1 LNRVHAFSRIFAEGA
16 ILAIILLAC
25 SSSTSAQQSSPA
37 RGADNEPARRINLD
51 VVVTDKSGKPVA
63 GLQRSDFTLLDD
75 KYPQPILSFQAFEE
89 NNEAN
94 DPPQL
99 ILAIDE
105 VDASFQGVAEVRL
118 AVDKFLRQGGGRLA
132 LPTALLLVSDSYQ
145 GRTPVTTEGN
155 VLADAL
161 KSNQLGLRII
171 GRSQGFYGALDRSQ
185 IALRALENF
194 AANESSQPGRKLLLW
209 LSSGWPLLAGPG
221 VYLSKKTED
230 SLFDAIVQVNTELR
244 NGRLTLYS
252 IDAVGLNDL
261 GSARTLLY
269 QSFLKGV
276 PSAGKVQYGNLGLQV
291 IAAQSGGQVVTSSND
306 VYVSITNCL
315 AEARTFYTLSFESPR
330 ADHANEYHTLQV
342 KLDKRGLTARTRTG
356 YYAQP

>member
-1 LNRVHAFSRIFAEGA
+1 MHGFSRIFPAGA
-16 ILAIILLAC
+16 ILAFTLLAC
-25 SSSTSAQQSSPA
+25 SISISAQRSSPA
-37 RGADNEPARRINLD
+37 RGAGNEPARRINLD

-63 GLQRSDFTLLDD
+63 GLQQSDFTLLDD

-89 NNEAN
+89 NAEAN
-94 DPPQL
+94 DPTQV

-105 VDASFQGVAEVRL
+105 VDASFHGVAEVRL
-118 AVDKFLRQGGGRLA
+118 AVDKFLRQGGGHLA
-132 LPTALLLVSDSYQ
+132 LPTALLLVSDTYQ
-145 GRTPVTTEGN
+145 GLTPVTTDGN

-185 IALRALENF
+185 MALRALESF
-194 AANESSQPGRKLLLW
+194 ASNESSKPARKLLLW
-209 LSSGWPLLAGPG
+209 LSSGWPLLSDPG
-221 VYLSKKTED
+221 VYLSKKTQD

-244 NGRLTLYS
+244 TGRLTLYS
-252 IDAVGLNDL
+252 IDPVGLKDL
-261 GSARTLLY
+261 GAPQTFLY
-269 QSFLKGV
+269 ESFLKGV

-291 IAAQSGGQVVTSSND
+291 IAAQSGGRVITSSND
-306 VYVSITNCL
+306 VYLSIANCL
-315 AEARTFYTLSFESPR
+315 AEAKTFYSMSFASPR
-330 ADHANEYHTLQV
+330 ADQANEYHTLQV